1 MSEKAGSW
9 EDLLFNPPPWPYA
22 KDDPAAPVAHPKI
35 KNYGYDSQAL
45 GVLPVQA
52 GHTKPARRNYTGSQ
66 VEAQQYYQQFQV
78 FRDVMLDKQW
88 AACQRATPVQNAQ
101 SGGHRQSPGAAD
113 NQQPSAQTDT
123 IEYLQCANNWTRPRS
138 SSTDSGDTAVS
149 QDCTDGSAFTSTQ
162 IKARRMSDTVLNS
175 QPRLSPGVSQGTT
188 FAVLRIPMLCG
199 ILLIVAAE
207 LLAYFLVRQLVALYE
222 KAFIWR
228 GHMGWLFERLCAA
241 SSYQEYLQ
249 YAKMIDSQMGV

>member
-1 MSEKAGSW
+1 
-9 EDLLFNPPPWPYA
+9 
-22 KDDPAAPVAHPKI
+22 
-35 KNYGYDSQAL
+35 
-45 GVLPVQA
+45 
-52 GHTKPARRNYTGSQ
+52 
-66 VEAQQYYQQFQV
+66 
-78 FRDVMLDKQW
+78 
-88 AACQRATPVQNAQ
+88 
-101 SGGHRQSPGAAD
+101 
-113 NQQPSAQTDT
+113 
-123 IEYLQCANNWTRPRS
+123 
-138 SSTDSGDTAVS
+138 
-149 QDCTDGSAFTSTQ
+149 
-162 IKARRMSDTVLNS
+162 MSDTVLNS

-249 YAKMIDSQMGV
+249 CAKMIDSQMGVSLED